1 MTLASFCRKRD
12 KHTERGNYGDLHA
25 LISQLDHRCEAVFY
39 IL

>member
-12 KHTERGNYGDLHA
+12 KHTEGGKYGDLHA
-25 LISQLDHRCEAVFY
+25 LISQLNHRCEAVLY